1 MYKNLKK
8 ERDDKVSVQK
18 GASDREKSKPS
29 ESSGVRLKRCLAL
42 KINCI
47 IEIFFNLKLLFF
59 IVLKNNLYHLH
70 KHILHNSSDVGIM
83 LNVSLNYI
91 PWIII
96 FLVVFFSFSIIYGQT
111 VLYICSMETIW

>member
-47 IEIFFNLKLLFF
+47 IEIFFNYFKKQLL
-59 IVLKNNLYHLH
+59 
-70 KHILHNSSDVGIM
+70 SPS
-83 LNVSLNYI
+83 
-91 PWIII
+91 
-96 FLVVFFSFSIIYGQT
+96 QT
-111 VLYICSMETIW
+111 YST

>member
-18 GASDREKSKPS
+18 GASDREKSNPS
-29 ESSGVRLKRCLAL
+29 ESGGVRLKRCLAL

-59 IVLKNNLYHLH
+59 IVLKNNFYHI
-70 KHILHNSSDVGIM
+70 HILHNSSDVGIM
-83 LNVSLNYI
+83 LNVYLNYI
-91 PWIII
+91 P
-96 FLVVFFSFSIIYGQT
+96 
-111 VLYICSMETIW
+111 

>member
-29 ESSGVRLKRCLAL
+29 ESGGVRLKRCLAL

-47 IEIFFNLKLLFF
+47 IEIFFL
-59 IVLKNNLYHLH
+59 I
-70 KHILHNSSDVGIM
+70 
-83 LNVSLNYI
+83 
-91 PWIII
+91 
-96 FLVVFFSFSIIYGQT
+96 
-111 VLYICSMETIW
+111 